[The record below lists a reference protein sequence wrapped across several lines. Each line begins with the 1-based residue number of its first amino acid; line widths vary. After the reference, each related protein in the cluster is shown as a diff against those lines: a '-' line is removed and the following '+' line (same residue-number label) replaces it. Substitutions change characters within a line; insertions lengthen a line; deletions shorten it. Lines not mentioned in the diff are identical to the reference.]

1 MRMRVRAMKGWLLWM
16 IRCAVGDYKLRG
28 IGFALERSWRL
39 WEDSVS
45 LSRPSYRSEADTP

>member
-1 MRMRVRAMKGWLLWM
+1 MRMRVLVMKGLLLWM
-16 IRCAVGDYKLRG
+16 IRCAMDNYKLRG